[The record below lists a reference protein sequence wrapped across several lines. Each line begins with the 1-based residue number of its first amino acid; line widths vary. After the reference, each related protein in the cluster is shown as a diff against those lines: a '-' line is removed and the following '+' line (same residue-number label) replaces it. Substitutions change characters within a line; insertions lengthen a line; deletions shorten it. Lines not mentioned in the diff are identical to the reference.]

1 MAQKITAKFLS
12 RNASMTVERAM
23 EALFDFYNQHGL
35 KLEIAY
41 KLPLNLEG
49 VKEAH
54 RLIVSSRKS
63 GKIILSNE
71 V

>member
-1 MAQKITAKFLS
+1 
-12 RNASMTVERAM
+12 MTVDRVM
-23 EALFDFYNQHGL
+23 EALFDFYNQHDL

-63 GKIILSNE
+63 GTIILSNE

>member
-1 MAQKITAKFLS
+1 
-12 RNASMTVERAM
+12 MTVERAM